1 MFDLPTFV
9 VKGGNWILDFLDHNL
24 IKFTNNRVCV
34 SVVNAAQ
41 LLEESPENEKS
52 HDEFIVNNLSS

>member
-1 MFDLPTFV
+1 MFDLPIFV

-41 LLEESPENEKS
+41 LLEESPANEES

>member
-1 MFDLPTFV
+1 MFDLPIFV
-9 VKGGNWILDFLDHNL
+9 VKGGNWILDFLDHTL

-41 LLEESPENEKS
+41 LLVESPANAES

>member
-1 MFDLPTFV
+1 MFDLPIFV
-9 VKGGNWILDFLDHNL
+9 VKGGNWILDFLNHNL

-41 LLEESPENEKS
+41 LLEESPANAES

>member
-24 IKFTNNRVCV
+24 IKFTINRVCV

-41 LLEESPENEKS
+41 LLEESPANAES

>member
-1 MFDLPTFV
+1 MFDLTIFV
-9 VKGGNWILDFLDHNL
+9 VKGGNWILNFLDHNL

-41 LLEESPENEKS
+41 LLEESPANEES